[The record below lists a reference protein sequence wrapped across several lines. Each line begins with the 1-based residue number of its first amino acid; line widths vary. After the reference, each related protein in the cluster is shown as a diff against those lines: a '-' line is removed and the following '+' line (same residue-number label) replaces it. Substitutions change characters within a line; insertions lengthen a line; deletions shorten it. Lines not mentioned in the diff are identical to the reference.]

1 MENLV
6 AESTRIYSVYK
17 CVFSAATVTA
27 KYAWVV
33 GLAFV
38 LLGSLSPR
46 LRAQTQV
53 FPQWIDRFD
62 ETHLADAPH
71 AMAADALGNSY
82 VTGSITAGSSANP
95 DQEMMTAKYDAD
107 GHLLWKV
114 FLSSPVHAA
123 EGVDVAVDSTGNVFV
138 LTLLWLGRSAD
149 GSLSEA
155 EFATTKYNAS
165 GVRQW
170 ASFLRDPNP
179 AINDVPT
186 KLAVSA
192 KGNIYVAGSSGTG
205 NTTAYM
211 AAKYS
216 ATGTLQ
222 WVRKGQ
228 SIANIADAATGI
240 GADIQENLYIAT
252 LARDTTFN
260 NPPFQSSTGQVIKYD
275 ANGTFLTTFSFGS
288 QPHGGVS
295 AFRVLSDGTSY
306 VGTQPSGIDNNI
318 SPFIF
323 VFDAAGKVRDLA
335 FIFGI
340 CRPLAV
346 PCSFDWADLVV
357 DTSGNG
363 YVAGTQTPNM
373 FGNPLTSDI
382 IIAKFD
388 VNTAEFFQYVTRFNT
403 SAAHS
408 SADRVAALAANFVG
422 ELYLAGAG
430 SQDVTAGRPTD
441 VLTVKF
447 SHAGN
452 EIWRQRYHGAGAGS
466 DTAVAM
472 KIGGDGGLFVAGV
485 SNGSGTGTDWAVIDY
500 VQDAAKVSPATL
512 SFANEV
518 LGKQSAS
525 QCVTLTNTAEV
536 DLIIKSIPVTGDFH
550 LTNNCPSTLAPGAS
564 CKLGIT
570 FTPTE
575 LGARTGT
582 LSVLDDWEGSEHNPQ
597 TVKLSGTG
605 TP

>member
-1 MENLV
+1 MNRNKGSVQGLFRWVGVGVVVFV
-6 AESTRIYSVYK
+6 AGTPP
-17 CVFSAATVTA
+17 A
-27 KYAWVV
+27 
-33 GLAFV
+33 
-38 LLGSLSPR
+38 LG
-46 LRAQTQV
+46 QVQV

-138 LTLLWLGRSAD
+138 LTLLWLGRGAD

-192 KGNIYVAGSSGTG
+192 KGNIYVAGSSGAG

-216 ATGTLQ
+216 AAGGLQ
-222 WVRKGQ
+222 WVRKGE
-228 SIANIADAATGI
+228 SVSTIAATATSVVLDAA
-240 GADIQENLYIAT
+240 ENVYVAT
-252 LARDTTFN
+252 FALNTAVS
-260 NPPFQSSTGQVIKYD
+260 NPPLQLSKGQIFKYD
-275 ANGTFLTTFSFGS
+275 GNGGLLASFK
-288 QPHGGVS
+288 PPVPAEFAGGIS
-295 AFRVLSDGTSY
+295 ALYVAPDGALYFITE
-306 VGTQPSGIDNNI
+306 PSGTNSNDVV
-318 SPFIF
+318 PPGLFKL
-323 VFDAAGKVRDLA
+323 DAAGNLIGGLELGFCGPA
-335 FIFGI
+335 
-340 CRPLAV
+340 PLV
-346 PCSFDWADLVV
+346 CGFDWAGLVV
-357 DTSGNG
+357 DSSGNA
-363 YVAGTQTPNM
+363 YAAGTATPNTL
-373 FGNPLTSDI
+373 GIPNSSSILI
-382 IIAKFD
+382 IKAD
-388 VNTAEFFQYVTRFNT
+388 ATNL
-403 SAAHS
+403 SAVYNNVFESRLDHE
-408 SADRVAALAANFVG
+408 SADRARALAVNSFG
-422 ELYLAGAG
+422 ELYVTGASTEVNAVAGG
-430 SQDVTAGRPTD
+430 PTD
-441 VLTVKF
+441 FLTVKF
-447 SHAGN
+447 NKAG
-452 EIWRQRYHGAGAGS
+452 EELWRQRYHGPGAGS
-466 DTAVAM
+466 DSALAM

-485 SNGSGTGTDWAVIDY
+485 SNGSSAGTDWAVIDY
-500 VQDAAKVSPATL
+500 VQDAAKLTPATL
-512 SFANEV
+512 SFGNQL
-518 LGKQSAS
+518 LGKQCAS
-525 QCVTLTNTAEV
+525 QTVTLMNTAES
-536 DLIIKSIPVTGDFH
+536 DLILKSITVTGDFH
-550 LTNNCPSTLAPGAS
+550 LANNCPTTLAPGAS

-597 TVKLSGTG
+597 AVKLSGTG
-605 TP
+605 VAP